1 MIVLGTLVKDLA
13 AGIILIPVLHPL
25 SQQTA
30 LRCNGPVVFFDD
42 KLMYGV
48 KGPVPQ
54 EEYLV
59 PFGTADIKRQGK
71 DVTVVATS
79 SMVFVALKV
88 ADQLLGEGIEIEV
101 VDPRTISPLDM
112 DTILGSVRKTHRVL
126 VVDEG
131 HLSFGV
137 TAEIASQISTREFDE
152 PDALVQRYGAMDVPV
167 PMSLSLEDETI
178 PSVQGVVDRVREM
191 IRGA

>member
-1 MIVLGTLVKDLA
+1 
-13 AGIILIPVLHPL
+13 
-25 SQQTA
+25 
-30 LRCNGPVVFFDD
+30 
-42 KLMYGV
+42 
-48 KGPVPQ
+48 
-54 EEYLV
+54 
-59 PFGTADIKRQGK
+59 
-71 DVTVVATS
+71 
-79 SMVFVALKV
+79 MVFVALKV

-152 PDALVQRYGAMDVPV
+152 LDALVQRYGAMDVPV
-167 PMSLSLEDETI
+167 PMSPSDETI

-191 IRGA
+191 IKGA

>member
-1 MIVLGTLVKDLA
+1 M
-13 AGIILIPVLHPL
+13 
-25 SQQTA
+25 
-30 LRCNGPVVFFDD
+30 VFFDD

-59 PFGTADIKRQGK
+59 PFGTADIKRQGN

-112 DTILGSVRKTHRVL
+112 DTILGSVRKTIGRWW
-126 VVDEG
+126 
-131 HLSFGV
+131 
-137 TAEIASQISTREFDE
+137 
-152 PDALVQRYGAMDVPV
+152 
-167 PMSLSLEDETI
+167 
-178 PSVQGVVDRVREM
+178 
-191 IRGA
+191 